1 VAKNIVVVGMGY
13 VGCSLAVLL
22 APEHRVTAI
31 DIDKAKI
38 TKLSQGISPIDD
50 KDIARQLRS
59 KKLQLNATTE
69 PAKALSQ
76 ADVVIIATPT
86 NYDIATNRFDTQ
98 GVEAVIDQALKAS
111 SSSLIVIKSTIPIG
125 FTTEQNNK
133 RQTKRIIFS
142 PEFLREGRALYDNL
156 NPSRIIA
163 GGEPKRV
170 KQFTTLL
177 QKAAL
182 NSPKVLRMGATE
194 AEAVKLFA
202 NNYLA
207 IRIAFFNEL
216 DTYAEAHGLD
226 SAPIV
231 HGVSADP
238 RIGDY
243 YNNPSFGYG
252 GYCLPKDTKQLAAQF
267 LDIPGTLIDAVVA
280 SNSERQRHIVAQILK
295 LRPKTV
301 GIYRLVMKVGSEN
314 FRQSAIWN
322 IIEELEKQNIE
333 VVIYEPLISNKFV
346 LKYEVINDFTD
357 FTNRVDNIVANR
369 HDATLAPFAH
379 KVYTR
384 DIYNR
389 D

>member
-1 VAKNIVVVGMGY
+1 MAKNIVVVGMGY

-98 GVEAVIDQALKAS
+98 SVEAVIDQALKAS

-231 HGVSADP
+231 QGVSADP

-280 SNSERQRHIVAQILK
+280 SNSERQRHIIAQILK

-333 VVIYEPLISNKFV
+333 VVIYEPLISNKLV

-357 FTNRVDNIVANR
+357 FTNRVDSIVANR
-369 HDATLAPFAH
+369 LDATLAPFAH